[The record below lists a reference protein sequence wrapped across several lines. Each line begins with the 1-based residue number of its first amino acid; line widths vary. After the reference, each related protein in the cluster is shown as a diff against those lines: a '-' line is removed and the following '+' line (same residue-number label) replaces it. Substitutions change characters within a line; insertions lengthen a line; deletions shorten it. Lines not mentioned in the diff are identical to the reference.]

1 MKNLLTNPIKE
12 RVIHELKTILYN
24 HPKYREDSEFVQNK
38 FSFSERPKRG
48 IVIDGVSA
56 ERVRLSADN
65 YVGSLSS
72 FCMLTWADEKPT
84 SNSLEWI
91 RENFQVLEKI
101 SPNRSIFPASPGVYV
116 ITVTKVPD
124 VGAKIPGEFSIDPS
138 LDEENETLITFQDS
152 SDTYAQLSRLGVL
165 PASLRLWLNGK
176 VLLIPNV
183 DYTYNSDTGEIHFIR
198 NVPVHETV
206 SAFYRYSDTPI
217 HGIQFW
223 PESTNT
229 TAIPGVILAFGERIE
244 LGCKQAVVV
253 TDKRV
258 PVAQVFG
265 GKFELNFNLTLFTRD
280 AEDREKMTDYVVLQF
295 LRLQNNLA
303 FEGIELMDISPGG
316 ENEDVYDQTDGTYFY
331 ESSISLSLRSDWE
344 IQVPL
349 PITLAR
355 VENHSREQ
363 ELEFG
368 HLDGTYIDDLVKV
381 QTLSGQ
387 SISIRTGD
395 NLSYERIR

>member
-84 SNSLEWI
+84 SNSIEWI

-101 SPNRSIFPASPGVYV
+101 SSDRSVFPTSPGVYIV
-116 ITVTKVPD
+116 TITKLPEIGTRT
-124 VGAKIPGEFSIDPS
+124 PGEFSVDPY

-152 SDTYAQLSRLGVL
+152 SDTHAQLSRIDIVPG
-165 PASLRLWLNGK
+165 SLRLWLNTK

-183 DYTYNSDTGEIHFIR
+183 DYLYDPGTGSIQFIR
-198 NVPVHETV
+198 NVPVSDTV
-206 SAFYRYSDTPI
+206 SAFYRYHGTPTHNI
-217 HGIQFW
+217 PFM
-223 PESTNT
+223 PESSNT
-229 TAIPGVILAFGERIE
+229 TAIPGVTIVFGERLE
-244 LGCKQAVVV
+244 LGCKQAIVV

-265 GKFELNFNLTLFTRD
+265 GKFELNFSLTIFTRD

-295 LRLQNNLA
+295 MRLQNNLA
-303 FEGIELMDISPGG
+303 FEGIELLDISPGG
-316 ENEDVYDQTDGTYFY
+316 ENEDVFDQTDGTYFY
-331 ESSISLSLRSDWE
+331 ESTVSLSLRSDWE
-344 IQVPL
+344 VQVPL

-355 VENHSREQ
+355 IENHSREQ

-368 HLDGTYIDDLVKV
+368 HLDGTYIDDLVTV
-381 QTLSGQ
+381 RTLTGQ
-387 SISIRTGD
+387 SLSIKSGGG
-395 NLSYERIR
+395 LSYERIH